1 MLRVT
6 GLVLELREP
15 FREVARTFQ
24 VGRAPQHLAVAGETA
39 WLACGSTLYRCG
51 ASTSE
56 HVQAGDVLALLTT
69 DSDVWVITFQGLLIS
84 SSQPCRWQISD

>member
-1 MLRVT
+1 MA

-15 FREVARTFQ
+15 YREVARTFQ

-56 HVQAGDVLALLTT
+56 HVQAGGVLALLTT
-69 DSDVWVITFQGLLIS
+69 DSEVWVITFQGSLLCIS
-84 SSQPCRWQISD
+84 QACRRQICD